1 MPFYCSGICS
11 SQCCILKGFNLI
23 RPLQTSG
30 WLQLALYVVALAA
43 ITKPMG
49 LYLMQALDVNG
60 KTWFDR
66 ELRPLERLTY
76 RLMGVNSDREH
87 DWKQYTFAMLLFSLV
102 SCLFTYAILRLQHLL
117 PLNPQGFAALSPDL
131 AFNTAVSF
139 TTNTNWQSYGGE
151 STMSYLSQMVAL
163 TIHNFTS
170 AATGIAFAAA
180 LVRGLARHS
189 AKTLGN
195 FWVDLVRTTY
205 YLLLPICVVFAVFLV
220 SQGMIQNFRP
230 YTKAK
235 LTESFIIQVPKVDEK
250 GQPVTTNVAVVVQAP
265 KLDAQSKPVLANGG
279 AVMVDV
285 PQLDAKGQPLMTNLP
300 VMVDQKVEEQTIVQ
314 GPMASQVAIKML
326 GTNGGGYV
334 NANAAHPFENPT
346 PLSNFLQMLS
356 IFAIGSGLTYYL
368 GRMTKNQAHGWAVWS
383 AMTALFLAGVLVA
396 WWAESAGNPIHQH
409 LGISVADGNLEGKEV
424 RFGIFNSALFATIT
438 TDASCGAVNSMH
450 DSFTALGGLVPLF
463 NIQLGEII
471 FGGVGAGLYGML
483 VFVVLAVFIAGLM
496 VGRTPEYLGKKIQSY
511 DVKMAMLAL
520 LVLCLSILGFSAWA
534 AVSQWGL
541 TGLNNSGPHG
551 LSEILYAFS
560 SGTGNNGSAFAG
572 LTANT
577 PCYNTTLGLAM
588 LIGRFLMI
596 IPIMALAGSLVQKK
610 IAPPSAGTF
619 PVSGGTFVVLLLGTV
634 LLIGALNFLPV
645 LALGPIVEHFLT
657 LQGKLF

>member
-1 MPFYCSGICS
+1 M
-11 SQCCILKGFNLI
+11 
-23 RPLQTSG
+23 QTSG

-49 LYLMQALDVNG
+49 LYLTQVLDARG
-60 KTWFDR
+60 RTWFDPG
-66 ELRPLERLTY
+66 LKPLERLTY
-76 RLMGVNSDREH
+76 RLMGVRADQEH
-87 DWKQYTFAMLLFSLV
+87 DWRQYTWAMLLFSLV
-102 SCLFTYAILRLQHLL
+102 SCVFTYVILRLQNVL
-117 PLNPQGFAALSPDL
+117 PLNPQGLGALTPHL

-170 AATGIAFAAA
+170 AATGIAIAAA
-180 LVRGLARHS
+180 LVRGIARHS
-189 AKTLGN
+189 TKLLGN
-195 FWVDLVRTTY
+195 FWVDLVRVTY
-205 YLLLPICVVFAVFLV
+205 YLLLPICLVLAVFLV
-220 SQGMIQNFRP
+220 SQGIIQNFKP

-235 LTESFIIQVPKVDEK
+235 LLEPMKISVAKV
-250 GQPVTTNVAVVVQAP
+250 
-265 KLDAQSKPVLANGG
+265 
-279 AVMVDV
+279 
-285 PQLDAKGQPLMTNLP
+285 DAKGNPVLDKDGKP
-300 VMVDQKVEEQTIVQ
+300 VMEDRSVTEQTIVQ
-314 GPMASQVAIKML
+314 GPMASQIAIKML

-356 IFAIGSGLTYYL
+356 IFAIGSGLTYHL
-368 GRMTKNQAHGWAVWS
+368 GRMTKNQAHGWSVWG
-383 AMTALFLAGVLVA
+383 AMMTLFLAGVLLC
-396 WWAESAGNPIHQH
+396 WWAEARGNPVHQQ
-409 LGISVADGNLEGKEV
+409 LGIAAADGNMEGKEV

-450 DSFTALGGLVPLF
+450 DSFTALGGFVPLF

-471 FGGVGAGLYGML
+471 IGGVGAGLYGML

-496 VGRTPEYLGKKIQSY
+496 VGRTPEYLGKKIQSFE
-511 DVKMAMLAL
+511 VKMAMLAL
-520 LVLCLSILGFSAWA
+520 LVLAIDILGFSAWG
-534 AVSQWGL
+534 AVSDWGKA
-541 TGLNNSGPHG
+541 GLNNQGPHG

-577 PCYNTTLGLAM
+577 PWYNTTLGLAM

-596 IPIMALAGSLVQKK
+596 VPIMAMAGSLAQKK
-610 IAPPSAGTF
+610 LVPASTGTF
-619 PVSGGTFVVLLLGTV
+619 PVSGGTFIVLLLGTV
-634 LLIGALNFLPV
+634 LLVGALNFLPV
-645 LALGPIVEHFLT
+645 LTLGPVVEHFLM